1 MKEKAIY
8 FGIGFA
14 LAYFWQRSQQQA
26 TAAPAAIVP
35 DQPHTQPYAPFIPDG
50 QPVQQT
56 TFVNNAEQPSGS
68 PTLRING
75 VL

>member
-14 LAYFWQRSQQQA
+14 LAYLWQRSQQPA
-26 TAAPAAIVP
+26 AAPGAIVP
-35 DQPHTQPYAPFIPDG
+35 EQPHTQPYAPFIPDG
-50 QPVQQT
+50 QPIQQT
-56 TFVNNAEQPSGS
+56 TFVNPAEQPSGS